1 MDKKI
6 LVSKSISKKYNEKLI
21 LDNINFEM
29 FSGEI
34 LGLLGPSGIG
44 KTTLLNI
51 LVGLE
56 KETSGEIIN
65 YHNNK
70 IGYVFQEDRLLN
82 WLTLFENIKLIKEDI
97 DEKIIWENLSLV
109 GLKDYYN
116 YFPKE
121 LSGGMR
127 QRGSIAR
134 ALTFAG
140 NIMLFDSIIY
150 NTDRHLGNFGMITDN
165 NTGKILRPAPI
176 FDNGTSIFNLL
187 LKNSIQSIYKNYV
200 SKFEIDFDLLSNIFV
215 DKRHQGGLEKLKN
228 FKFKRHSKYNLSE
241 ELLEKAEAF
250 IQSRS
255 RLILN
260 QLEKVEIRN

>member
-140 NIMLFDSIIY
+140 NIMLFDEPLDLMRKLKEEK
-150 NTDRHLGNFGMITDN
+150 N
-165 NTGKILRPAPI
+165 
-176 FDNGTSIFNLL
+176 TSIL
-187 LKNSIQSIYKNYV
+187 
-200 SKFEIDFDLLSNIFV
+200 FV
-215 DKRHQGGLEKLKN
+215 THDI
-228 FKFKRHSKYNLSE
+228 E
-241 ELLEKAEAF
+241 EALY
-250 IQSRS
+250 ICDRI
-255 RLILN
+255 LILKGQPAN
-260 QLEKVEIRN
+260 ISKEINLTNKRKENKLSLQDEVELKKEILQALY

>member
-70 IGYVFQEDRLLN
+70 IGYVFQENRLLN
-82 WLTLFENIKLIKEDI
+82 WLTLFENIKLIKE
-97 DEKIIWENLSLV
+97 IIWENLSLV

-140 NIMLFDSIIY
+140 DIMLFDEPFKSLDIKLRFELLDLMRKLKEEKNTSILFVTHDIEEALY
-150 NTDRHLGNFGMITDN
+150 ICD
-165 NTGKILRPAPI
+165 KILILKGQPANI
-176 FDNGTSIFNLL
+176 SKEINLTNKRKENKL
-187 LKNSIQSIYKNYV
+187 SLQDEVELKR
-200 SKFEIDFDLLSNIFV
+200 EILDSLYEN
-215 DKRHQGGLEKLKN
+215 
-228 FKFKRHSKYNLSE
+228 
-241 ELLEKAEAF
+241 
-250 IQSRS
+250 
-255 RLILN
+255 
-260 QLEKVEIRN
+260 